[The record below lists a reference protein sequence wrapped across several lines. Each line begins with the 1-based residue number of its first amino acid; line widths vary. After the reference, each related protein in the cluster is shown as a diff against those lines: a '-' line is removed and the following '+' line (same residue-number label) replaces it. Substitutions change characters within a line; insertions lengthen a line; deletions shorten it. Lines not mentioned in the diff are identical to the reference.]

1 MMFEKHLFICSKL
14 TLETLEQCVES
25 TQKQKI
31 NKETRKR

>member
-14 TLETLEQCVES
+14 TLETLEQYVES